1 MVQKP
6 ITVALFSFCLFCSPY
21 GLIAEEPPPVNGEA
35 IFEWLK
41 AGNYT
46 GWIHESEA
54 HRSVGRHSVNVIAFL
69 NELLNDS
76 LARDDGEQHPKGSS
90 AVKELFNEENQLNG
104 WAVYVKTDSDSKNG
118 SNWYWYEIIGT
129 TPESYVVADGEGVG
143 QCVGCHA
150 PGKDFV
156 LIPYP
161 LR

>member
-1 MVQKP
+1 MAQIHIV
-6 ITVALFSFCLFCSPY
+6 ISLLSLCLFYTPV
-21 GLIAEEPPPVNGEA
+21 GQTAEEIPPVNGDE

-41 AGNYT
+41 AGNYK
-46 GWIHESEA
+46 GWTHESEA
-54 HRSVGRHSVNVIAFL
+54 HRSVGRHSVTVIAYL
-69 NELLNDS
+69 NDLLNNS
-76 LARDDGEQHPKGSS
+76 LASNDEAQHPKGSS

>member
-1 MVQKP
+1 MSNKY
-6 ITVALFSFCLFCSPY
+6 IAVALFSLYLSHLPI
-21 GLIAEEPPPVNGEA
+21 GQANDEIPPVNGEE
-35 IFEWLK
+35 ILEWLK
-41 AGNYT
+41 AGKYKD
-46 GWIHESEA
+46 WIHESEA
-54 HRSVGRHSVNVIAFL
+54 HRSVGRHSVTVIAYL

-143 QCVGCHA
+143 QYVGCHA

>member
-1 MVQKP
+1 MSNKY
-6 ITVALFSFCLFCSPY
+6 IAVALFSLYLSHLPI
-21 GLIAEEPPPVNGEA
+21 GQANDEIPPVNGEE
-35 IFEWLK
+35 ILEWLK
-41 AGNYT
+41 AGKYKD
-46 GWIHESEA
+46 WIHESEA
-54 HRSVGRHSVNVIAFL
+54 HRSVGRHSVTVIAYL

-76 LARDDGEQHPKGSS
+76 LASNDGGQHPKGSS
-90 AVKELFNEENQLNG
+90 AVKELFNEENQFNG